1 MDGIRNINNEKLNA
15 EESKQFWSKIGD
27 NEKEDERNAEWLR
40 ELRAEKDNM
49 KQNDININTEMI
61 KEQVKKNSNWKSPG
75 PDGVQG
81 YWLKKSRALYERIAK
96 PMDNIINN
104 REDIIKWMTL
114 GKTVLCQEDP
124 SK

>member
-15 EESKQFWSKIGD
+15 EESKQFWSKIWD